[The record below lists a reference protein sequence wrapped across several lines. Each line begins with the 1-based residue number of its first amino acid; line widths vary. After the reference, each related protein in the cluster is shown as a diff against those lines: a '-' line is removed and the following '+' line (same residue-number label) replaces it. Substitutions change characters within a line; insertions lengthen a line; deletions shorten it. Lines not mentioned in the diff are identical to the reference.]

1 MKTFEKDIKE
11 MMNAWDL
18 SRYIWIKKFGSD
30 AGFLEWFSERVKLN
44 NLEGVTDNAKM

>member
-1 MKTFEKDIKE
+1 MTTLAQDLKG

-30 AGFLEWFSERVKLN
+30 AGFQEWFTERVKLN
-44 NLEGVTDNAKM
+44 NLEGVKDNAKM